1 MGNKSKRILG
11 VLLVLSVLSVQ
22 LGFAQAREVKA
33 DEVRASKFKVFYK
46 RYTEGA
52 LILTRTYLS
61 GEIRPADGRII
72 PALADYFVVE
82 VYDDSKEQVGD
93 SYLSGGLTIL
103 LPANLAEKWSA
114 YYEDH
119 SLGQN
124 NVSLGAKIRG
134 VLFTIKDVMGEEN
147 WVFVVRKIVTLDTSA
162 HPVETLT
169 E

>member
-1 MGNKSKRILG
+1 
-11 VLLVLSVLSVQ
+11 
-22 LGFAQAREVKA
+22 
-33 DEVRASKFKVFYK
+33 
-46 RYTEGA
+46 
-52 LILTRTYLS
+52 
-61 GEIRPADGRII
+61 
-72 PALADYFVVE
+72 
-82 VYDDSKEQVGD
+82 
-93 SYLSGGLTIL
+93 LTIL

-147 WVFVVRKIVTLDTSA
+147 WVFVVRKIVTLDTSG

>member
-72 PALADYFVVE
+72 PAVADYFVVE
-82 VYDDSKEQVGD
+82 VYDDSK
-93 SYLSGGLTIL
+93 SRS
-103 LPANLAEKWSA
+103 
-114 YYEDH
+114 
-119 SLGQN
+119 
-124 NVSLGAKIRG
+124 
-134 VLFTIKDVMGEEN
+134 
-147 WVFVVRKIVTLDTSA
+147 
-162 HPVETLT
+162 ETLT
-169 E
+169 LAGA